1 MHTIISNKIYVHDAS
16 QEIWD
21 WAVSNL
27 VVTNPT
33 YETLKKIGKEDTI
46 RWKHI
51 SPKLNLFVERG
62 FDLIIPFGC
71 LKSIWPMIQKG
82 TYETKFNDNGIVMN
96 RNEKITLPLYN
107 YQEEA
112 VAKMLEAK
120 SGILIGG
127 CGSGKTQCGIEI
139 AHRLGKRTLWLTHT
153 TDLLKQSMNR
163 AKMLYPDLE
172 VGTITDG
179 KVNIGR
185 DITFATVQTMAKLD
199 SDIYKDAFD
208 VVITDECHHISGA
221 PTLMKQ
227 FLSVI
232 EKIPARYKF
241 GLTASETRN
250 DSLTKSMYCATSV
263 NDSGRFEPT
272 WKIDK
277 SKIKTLIAERKE
289 IELDTKFSYEMLNED
304 GTFNYSGLVEYIS
317 SNPERNAAICNI
329 AKGYEI
335 EGRKILILCNKISQ
349 CELLHKNLL
358 ELGSKAVLLVGKVS
372 DKKRD
377 EILNKK
383 IDWNIIIAT
392 NSLAK
397 EGLDIKELSVLIIAG
412 IIANKSDT
420 VQAVGRIERVCDDK
434 PNPIVIDFIDK
445 HIPYLISRSKK
456 RKMWMQRRY

>member
-1 MHTIISNKIYVHDAS
+1 MHTIISNKIYVRDAS
-16 QEIWD
+16 QEIWS
-21 WAVSNL
+21 WARSNL
-27 VVTNPT
+27 IVTNPV
-33 YETLKKIGKEDTI
+33 YENLIKLGKEDTI

-51 SPKLNLFVERG
+51 SPKLSLFVERG

-71 LKSIWPMIQKG
+71 LKSIWAMIQKG
-82 TYETKFNDNGIVMN
+82 TYETKFNDNGTVMN
-96 RNEKITLPLYN
+96 QNEQITLPLYD

-112 VAKMLEAK
+112 VGKMLEAK

-153 TDLLKQSMNR
+153 TDLLKQSMSR
-163 AKMLYPDLE
+163 AKMLYPGLE

-185 DITFATVQTMAKLD
+185 DMTFATVQTMAKLD

-263 NDSGRFEPT
+263 NNLGRFDPA

-277 SKIKTLIAERKE
+277 SKIKTLVAERKE
-289 IELDTKFSYEMLNED
+289 IELDTPFCYDMVNPD
-304 GTFNYSGLVEYIS
+304 GTFNYAGLVEFIS
-317 SNPERNAAICNI
+317 SDPKRNESICDV
-329 AKGYEI
+329 AKGYEA

-349 CELLHKNLL
+349 CELLHKKLI
-358 ELGSKAVLLVGKVS
+358 ESGSKAVLLVGKVT
-372 DKKRD
+372 DKKRS
-377 EILNKK
+377 EILNQK
-383 IDWNIIIAT
+383 IDWNIIVAT

-420 VQAVGRIERVCDDK
+420 VQAVGRIERVCDNK
-434 PNPIVIDFIDK
+434 PTPIVVDFIDK